1 MPTNNLLKIVIFGR
15 TNVGKS
21 TLFNRLIEENRAL
34 TADEEGTTRDSNFG
48 HVEWGGVEFEIID
61 TGGIINLRELTVPLS
76 GQKKKL
82 AAKKMKLAPD
92 KETIDK
98 KVQLQA
104 REHLTRADLILFLVD
119 AKAGMTAEDRQLALF
134 LKEFAGEKKLILAA
148 NKTDSQKDAYRLPEF
163 YKLGL
168 GEPLPVSAATGSG
181 TGDLLDEIV
190 KALDDPSRPRRAEA
204 DRRHPPE
211 RPESSGRAGT
221 TDGRI
226 NSRTKTGANEI
237 KDSSRTG
244 NKISNQSENFTPEDS
259 KEADSETPAPIR
271 VSIIGKPNVG
281 KSSLINSIFGRERVI
296 VSSVPHTTRE
306 PQDTE
311 FAFDSREMILVDT
324 AGIAR
329 KASQSRRSRTPG
341 RGSKIKI
348 DLVREGIHR
357 TLKSLNRADIAL
369 LVLDISREITREDQ
383 RIADEIIGR
392 KKSIIIIAN
401 KWDLVLEKD
410 VKKYTEYINDRLPF
424 IKWAPIIFVSALT
437 GRRTGDILNLIAEI
451 RDERAK
457 TIREKDLDKFLKR
470 IVKIHRPVRY
480 RASDKYPYIRKIRQ
494 ADSDPPEME
503 VLIGARESIDSSYLR
518 FIENQLRDQFRFIGS
533 PISVRVFKGKWVHGK
548 HEKKKEETAKSRV
561 NTNL

>member
-1 MPTNNLLKIVIFGR
+1 
-15 TNVGKS
+15 
-21 TLFNRLIEENRAL
+21 
-34 TADEEGTTRDSNFG
+34 
-48 HVEWGGVEFEIID
+48 
-61 TGGIINLRELTVPLS
+61 
-76 GQKKKL
+76 
-82 AAKKMKLAPD
+82 
-92 KETIDK
+92 
-98 KVQLQA
+98 
-104 REHLTRADLILFLVD
+104 
-119 AKAGMTAEDRQLALF
+119 MTAEDRQLALF

-168 GEPLPVSAATGSG
+168 GEPFPVSAATGSG
-181 TGDLLDEIV
+181 TGDLLDEIADALKTESPL
-190 KALDDPSRPRRAEA
+190 KAGLK
-204 DRRHPPE
+204 
-211 RPESSGRAGT
+211 
-221 TDGRI
+221 
-226 NSRTKTGANEI
+226 NSRETSGKKNPATV
-237 KDSSRTG
+237 SQT
-244 NKISNQSENFTPEDS
+244 ENSAET
-259 KEADSETPAPIR
+259 DSEVLAGEEPAPIR

-369 LVLDISREITREDQ
+369 LVLDISQEITREDQ

-401 KWDLVLEKD
+401 KWDLVPEKD
-410 VKKYTEYINDRLPF
+410 VKKYTEYINDHLPF

-548 HEKKKEETAKSRV
+548 HEKKKEETAKKQD
-561 NTNL
+561 